1 MERRRG
7 WLSSKIGDSGSVG
20 GVAGS
25 SEGRW
30 LLLLLLLFFVVVVV
44 LMVVVVVVLVVVD
57 SVVVR

>member
-30 LLLLLLLFFVVVVV
+30 LLLLLLFF
-44 LMVVVVVVLVVVD
+44 VVVVVLVVVVVVVVVVVD

>member
-30 LLLLLLLFFVVVVV
+30 LLLLLLFFVVVVV
-44 LMVVVVVVLVVVD
+44 LVVLVVVVLVVVD

>member
-30 LLLLLLLFFVVVVV
+30 LLLLLLFFVVVVV
-44 LMVVVVVVLVVVD
+44 LVVVVVVVLVVVD

>member
-20 GVAGS
+20 GVMGS

-30 LLLLLLLFFVVVVV
+30 LLLLLFFVVVVV
-44 LMVVVVVVLVVVD
+44 LVVVVVVVLVVVD